1 MMKTESLR
9 TVPILTRFAWAV
21 ATLAGVGA
29 AFGLGLSA
37 LHIGDILPEFV
48 ATNAMKLSAR
58 MVLIKWLFGSM
69 LVVPGVV
76 AGVVLLRVSDPN
88 RLGTYER
95 WASRLAP
102 FSAFGLWPMLFHGT
116 LWKGK
121 TLLFLV
127 ATLTSTLLVYGSL
140 RNFQPWQVCSEL
152 RLIFQSIRRRT
163 SERWVALVPWVVLGV
178 SIFFVLRHQLTNEDF
193 TVAREY
199 HGRHVATYQAAL
211 RQLGHGGF
219 FGVPFVLI
227 TQLRQP
233 GTFNSAW
240 VLFAISAAALPLY
253 AWAKNRLATLPS
265 LLVALA
271 YLSFPSLL
279 TAGVKEPL
287 PLGVAA
293 AFFFLAVWAWE
304 KHRYLLAALAAMCM
318 LSIHEQTAFWL
329 LAVGVYLAQKQRP
342 FKCFG
347 VVGFFF
353 LAYFFWIAL
362 RFLPGIGIETYGK
375 DFHSLWAGKEHGIIP
390 AIVTVFVNPVHAL
403 MKLADQK
410 DLLVWLLLVVP
421 FALLPLFDKR
431 WVLWVMPFTWF
442 GIVATGHFPNA
453 TLTQSSVTHFVV
465 MGFVAVISVLE
476 SLRRD
481 PDGKARLWAAL
492 LTWGFAL
499 VPCVYQFGCAW
510 LSPL

>member
-9 TVPILTRFAWAV
+9 TVPTLTRFAWAV

-29 AFGLGLSA
+29 ALGLGLGA
-37 LHIGDILPEFV
+37 LHTGEVLPEFV

-58 MVLIKWLFGSM
+58 MVLIKWLFG
-69 LVVPGVV
+69 LIFAVPGVV
-76 AGVVLLRVSDPN
+76 AFIAVLRVSDPN
-88 RLGTYER
+88 RLVTYER

-102 FSAFGLWPMLFHGT
+102 LSALGLWPLLLHGT

-127 ATLTSTLLVYGSL
+127 ATLTATLLVYGSL
-140 RNFQPWQVCSEL
+140 RNVQPWQLGSEL
-152 RLIFQSIRRRT
+152 RLVFQSIRRRT
-163 SERWVALVPWVVLGV
+163 SERFAGFVPWLILGI

-193 TVAREY
+193 AVAREY
-199 HGRHVATYQAAL
+199 HGRQIATYQAAL
-211 RQLGHGGF
+211 RQMGHGGF
-219 FGVPFVLI
+219 LGVPFILI
-227 TQLRQP
+227 AKFRQP
-233 GTFNSAW
+233 GTFNSVI
-240 VLFAISAAALPLY
+240 VLFAISAASLPLY

-293 AFFFLAVWAWE
+293 AFFFLAVYAWE
-304 KHRYLLAALAAMCM
+304 KHRYLLATLAALFM
-318 LSIHEQTAFWL
+318 LFVHEQTAFWL
-329 LAVGVYLAQKQRP
+329 LGVGVCLAQKQRP
-342 FKCFG
+342 LKWFSI
-347 VVGFFF
+347 VGFLL

-362 RFLPGIGIETYGK
+362 SYLPGIGLETYGK
-375 DFHSLWAGKEHGIIP
+375 NFHSLWAGKERGIIP
-390 AIVTVFVNPVHAL
+390 AILTVFVNPVHAL

-442 GIVATGHFPNA
+442 GIVMTGHFPTP

-476 SLRRD
+476 SVRREK
-481 PDGKARLWAAL
+481 DGKARQWAAL
-492 LTWGFAL
+492 LTWAFAL
-499 VPCVYQFGCAW
+499 VPCIYQFGCAW